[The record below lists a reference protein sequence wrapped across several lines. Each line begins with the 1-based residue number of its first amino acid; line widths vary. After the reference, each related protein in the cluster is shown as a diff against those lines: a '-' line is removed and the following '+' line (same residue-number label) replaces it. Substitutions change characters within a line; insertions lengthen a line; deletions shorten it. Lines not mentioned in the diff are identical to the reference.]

1 LPLYKTNTCFKAKAL
16 DGSGDIEVP
25 TCTLDSLI
33 EKYGPFDVLKMDC
46 EGCEYD
52 SIPYSKKLT
61 DFKEILIEY
70 IMVMKYWRKSSK
82 KMDSTY
88 NIQGLL

>member
-1 LPLYKTNTCFKAKAL
+1 LPLYETNTCFKAKTL

-33 EKYGPFDVLKMDC
+33 EKYNLFDVLKMDC

-52 SIPYSKKLT
+52 IVLHEPETLERFEEIGLEYHTYNTRIPLSR
-61 DFKEILIEY
+61 LIER
-70 IMVMKYWRKSSK
+70 ISRIGFS
-82 KMDSTY
+82 
-88 NIQGLL
+88 